1 PRPSLLTTKVYLI
14 DDNDRAREVVKGY
27 LDQWGIPNQAFGS
40 ALDALASL
48 RGAQE
53 ADDGMPLILCDA
65 NMPDLD
71 GFGLVERMRA
81 ELDEPPRVVMMLTT
95 TGQTVGAARCRQLGI
110 TDYLI
115 KPIRPGRLLRTLTTA
130 SSPQVDYAPPSS
142 GRPSRAPTVA
152 QLQVLVAEDNAINAT
167 LLRRLLERQGHDVT
181 VVEDGRQALDRTA
194 EGRFDLAI
202 LDMQMPEVG
211 GLEVAW
217 LVREEEKKQ
226 SGEASYLPMIAVT
239 AHALKGTREAC
250 LKAGFDAYMSKPI
263 RPDELLE
270 VIDAIVPTTFGAPE
284 RERPRRRSYMGD
296 AITADDRFDRD
307 KLLTYTG
314 HDVELAR
321 ELVGMFLEEYPGWVD
336 AIRLALNED
345 DAREVQRVAHMVK
358 GAVSNYGAET
368 ATDLA
373 LIIERMGREGDLANA
388 AVALRELAES
398 LERLRPSLEDF
409 VAER

>member
-1 PRPSLLTTKVYLI
+1 
-14 DDNDRAREVVKGY
+14 
-27 LDQWGIPNQAFGS
+27 
-40 ALDALASL
+40 
-48 RGAQE
+48 
-53 ADDGMPLILCDA
+53 
-65 NMPDLD
+65 
-71 GFGLVERMRA
+71 
-81 ELDEPPRVVMMLTT
+81 
-95 TGQTVGAARCRQLGI
+95 
-110 TDYLI
+110 
-115 KPIRPGRLLRTLTTA
+115 
-130 SSPQVDYAPPSS
+130 
-142 GRPSRAPTVA
+142 
-152 QLQVLVAEDNAINAT
+152 
-167 LLRRLLERQGHDVT
+167 
-181 VVEDGRQALDRTA
+181 
-194 EGRFDLAI
+194 
-202 LDMQMPEVG
+202 
-211 GLEVAW
+211 
-217 LVREEEKKQ
+217 
-226 SGEASYLPMIAVT
+226 
-239 AHALKGTREAC
+239 
-250 LKAGFDAYMSKPI
+250 
-263 RPDELLE
+263 
-270 VIDAIVPTTFGAPE
+270 
-284 RERPRRRSYMGD
+284 MGD